1 MDLKINIDRT
11 GFIILSVGEHSV
23 KMKSPGAEHLI
34 GELTKA
40 IKDLKELND
49 LEKRKGSLMKD
60 YNGVGKVINFDVI
73 K

>member
-1 MDLKINIDRT
+1 MNIKINIDPA
-11 GFIILSVGEHSV
+11 GFINLSIEESSV
-23 KMKSPGAEHLI
+23 RMKSPGAEHLI

-49 LEKRKGSLMKD
+49 IERRKSTVLKD
-60 YNGVGKVINFDVI
+60 YNGVGKVITFEEI